1 MKRLLLTVLACASLC
16 ACTKDLE
23 NRVDSLE
30 KRVDDLEA
38 KVNENADGISKLA
51 AAAAKAVTITSV

>member
-16 ACTKDLE
+16 ACTKGLE

-51 AAAAKAVTITSV
+51 AAAAKAVSNT